1 LTRQAVASCGKLVAV
16 ALRSSAAMMRRMLA
30 SSSVVAL
37 VVQRADLRFLVR
49 PEGFEPPDPRIGSS
63 RNNSSPFLCLHR

>member
-1 LTRQAVASCGKLVAV
+1 
-16 ALRSSAAMMRRMLA
+16 MMRRMLA

-49 PEGFEPPDPRIGSS
+49 PEGFEPPIRGLEVAGTIPRPSS
-63 RNNSSPFLCLHR
+63 ACIASYR